1 LYVIPE
7 DVAVAE
13 AVGQD
18 PVARVVAARAC
29 DVEVGGLA
37 ARLEILSALR
47 AQGVQN
53 TKFGVVTSCGLE
65 HGV

>member
-1 LYVIPE
+1 MYVIPE
-7 DVAVAE
+7 DVTVTE

-18 PVARVVAARAC
+18 PVASIVATRAC
-29 DVEVGGLA
+29 DIEVGGLA

-47 AQGVQN
+47 AQGMED
-53 TKFGVVTSCGLE
+53 TEFWVVASCGLE